1 MKLFRKIFVQ
11 VMLGVL
17 LVSQVT
23 LGYSLWESRK
33 QTMEDTMRYEIQVFH
48 NGLQEFQDALRKVNG
63 NTFGEERQTKELAA
77 IYAFRSVFGSR
88 AALYIPGENRELYNV
103 TPYSFDYER
112 IGKLEFEEMPYPL
125 SVDGKRLLVF
135 KSRQSMGDL
144 NYGILYCADMTDI
157 YQRTERIFFK
167 GFAVTLVLLLMVGA
181 WLFLGIYR
189 SIRPLMELKKAASE
203 IAGGSYGACVCVH
216 GKDEIAQLGENFN
229 HMSREVEARIEEL
242 RQVNQAQR
250 RLIGSLAHELKTPM
264 TAIIGYADTLLTVR
278 LSEARREK
286 ALTYIGKEC
295 RRLSRLSVKM
305 LELTGLYE
313 EGEKGLALSKASVK
327 ELLETVG
334 GLVKFKLAEKQITL
348 EISCEPEELML
359 QMDVDLMTSLLL
371 NLVDNACKASSE
383 GGKILLH
390 ADETGLFV
398 EDHGRGIPAEELAR
412 VTEAF
417 YMVDKSRAK
426 SAGSVGLGLALC
438 KEIAQLHGGILRIE
452 SEEGLG
458 TRVSVLWNEK

>member
-1 MKLFRKIFVQ
+1 
-11 VMLGVL
+11 
-17 LVSQVT
+17 
-23 LGYSLWESRK
+23 
-33 QTMEDTMRYEIQVFH
+33 MR
-48 NGLQEFQDALRKVNG
+48 R
-63 NTFGEERQTKELAA
+63 
-77 IYAFRSVFGSR
+77 
-88 AALYIPGENRELYNV
+88 
-103 TPYSFDYER
+103 
-112 IGKLEFEEMPYPL
+112 
-125 SVDGKRLLVF
+125 
-135 KSRQSMGDL
+135 
-144 NYGILYCADMTDI
+144 
-157 YQRTERIFFK
+157 
-167 GFAVTLVLLLMVGA
+167 
-181 WLFLGIYR
+181 
-189 SIRPLMELKKAASE
+189 
-203 IAGGSYGACVCVH
+203 
-216 GKDEIAQLGENFN
+216 
-229 HMSREVEARIEEL
+229 
-242 RQVNQAQR
+242 
-250 RLIGSLAHELKTPM
+250 
-264 TAIIGYADTLLTVR
+264 
-278 LSEARREK
+278 
-286 ALTYIGKEC
+286 
-295 RRLSRLSVKM
+295 
-305 LELTGLYE
+305 
-313 EGEKGLALSKASVK
+313 EKGLALSKASVK